1 MVDSALHRGEG
12 ESGSVR
18 VLPVQGRR
26 SLRGFI
32 DLPWTVYTDDPTWVP
47 PLLIERR
54 EHLSQRN
61 PYFAHAQCRFWLA
74 YRNGK
79 PVGRISA
86 QIDQLHIDRY
96 RDATGF
102 FGMLEAED
110 DAETFHALL
119 GAAEAWLQGQ
129 GMRRIRGPFNLSIN
143 QECGLLV
150 EGFQTPPMI
159 MMGHARPYY
168 AVRIEEAGYRK
179 AKDLLAYRVP
189 SQFKT
194 PDVMRAALAKA
205 AGRVRV
211 RPMRRSCFGED
222 LKILRDIFEDAWSD
236 NWGFI
241 PFTEAE
247 FAHLGRTLRMLVD
260 EDFVQIAEVEG
271 SPAAMIVVFPNVNE
285 AVHDLNGRLFPFGWL
300 KLLWRLKVGFPSTAR
315 VPLMGVRKR
324 YQRTLLGGALAFLVI
339 DAVRAPVTKRGVQ
352 EVDLSWILEDNMG
365 MRNIFETIGGI
376 PCKRYR
382 IYEKLIG

>member
-1 MVDSALHRGEG
+1 
-12 ESGSVR
+12 
-18 VLPVQGRR
+18 
-26 SLRGFI
+26 
-32 DLPWTVYTDDPTWVP
+32 
-47 PLLIERR
+47 
-54 EHLSQRN
+54 
-61 PYFAHAQCRFWLA
+61 
-74 YRNGK
+74 
-79 PVGRISA
+79 
-86 QIDQLHIDRY
+86 
-96 RDATGF
+96 
-102 FGMLEAED
+102 
-110 DAETFHALL
+110 
-119 GAAEAWLQGQ
+119 
-129 GMRRIRGPFNLSIN
+129 
-143 QECGLLV
+143 
-150 EGFQTPPMI
+150 
-159 MMGHARPYY
+159 
-168 AVRIEEAGYRK
+168 
-179 AKDLLAYRVP
+179 
-189 SQFKT
+189 
-194 PDVMRAALAKA
+194 
-205 AGRVRV
+205 
-211 RPMRRSCFGED
+211 MRRSCFGED